1 VLSGGQPIKKIVN
14 HLGAGKVSM
23 EPFVLG
29 WREWVAL
36 PQLGLPAV
44 KAKIDTG
51 ARTSALH
58 AFSIETFGPLDA
70 PRVRFGVHPVDY
82 STDVEV
88 WCTAKVVDRRHVRSS
103 NGQAEQRY
111 IITTPICIGGRE
123 WPIEISLS
131 NRYTM
136 AHRMLLGRTALD
148 AQSINIHPWSEYLQ
162 NKLSYDVYAEQA
174 LSPPLKRS
182 LRIALLTTE
191 PDNFSNRRLM
201 EAAEKRDHLIEPIN
215 TLRCYMNIKSI
226 ASAVHYE
233 GKTLPAYDFVVP
245 RIGASITSYG
255 TAVVRQF
262 EMTGAQV
269 LNSSQSIVQSRD
281 KLFAHQLMAMHKLP
295 MPDTAFASSN
305 NDTEDL
311 IKMVGGTPL
320 VIKLLQSSQGK
331 GVVLAE
337 NRTSAA
343 SLIDALRNAEASFL
357 VQQFI
362 PEAAGQD
369 LRCIVLDGKVIA
381 AMVRRAT
388 GDDFRANL
396 HKGGVAHE
404 ARLTAEERK
413 LAIRAA
419 SRLGLKFAGVDIL
432 RSSKGPLLLEV
443 NSSPGLEGIEKTTGI
458 DIAGQV
464 LDYIEHRTFRTR
476 PRLKR
481 AA

>member
-1 VLSGGQPIKKIVN
+1 
-14 HLGAGKVSM
+14 M

-36 PQLGLPAV
+36 PQLGLPAL

-51 ARTSALH
+51 AKTSALH
-58 AFSIETFGPLDA
+58 AFSIETFGPADA

-88 WCTAKVVDRRHVRSS
+88 WCTAKVIDRRHVRSS
-103 NGQAEQRY
+103 NGQAEHRY
-111 IITTPICIGGRE
+111 IIDTPIRIGDRE

-136 AHRMLLGRTALD
+136 AHRMLLGRTALEP
-148 AQSINIHPWSEYLQ
+148 QSANIHPWSEYLQ
-162 NKLSYDVYAEQA
+162 HMLSYDVYADKA
-174 LSPPLKRS
+174 LSVPLRRS
-182 LRIALLTTE
+182 LRIALLTME
-191 PDNFSNRRLM
+191 PDNVSNRRLID
-201 EAAEKRDHLIEPIN
+201 AAGKRDHVIEPIN

-233 GKTLPAYDFVVP
+233 GKTLPDFDFVIP
-245 RIGASITSYG
+245 RIGASITAYG

-269 LNSSQSIVQSRD
+269 LNSAQAIVQSRD

-295 MPDTAFASSN
+295 MPDTAFASSHH
-305 NDTEDL
+305 DTEDL

-320 VIKLLQSSQGK
+320 VIKLLQSTQGK

-337 NRTSAA
+337 NRKSAA

-357 VQQFI
+357 VQQYI
-362 PEAAGQD
+362 AEAAGQD

-381 AMVRRAT
+381 AMVRRST

-396 HKGGVAHE
+396 HKGGIALE
-404 ARLTAEERK
+404 AKIAPEERK

-419 SRLGLKFAGVDIL
+419 NRLGLKFAGVDIL

-443 NSSPGLEGIEKTTGI
+443 NSSPGLEGIEKTTKL
-458 DIAGQV
+458 DIAG
-464 LDYIEHRTFRTR
+464 LLMDYIEQRTFRTR
-476 PRLKR
+476 PRLKK

>member
-1 VLSGGQPIKKIVN
+1 
-14 HLGAGKVSM
+14 M

-51 ARTSALH
+51 AKTSALH
-58 AFSIETFGPLDA
+58 AFSIETFGPAGA

-82 STDVEV
+82 DSNVEV

-103 NGQAEQRY
+103 NGQSEQRY
-111 IITTPICIGGRE
+111 IINTPIRIGDRE

-162 NKLSYDVYAEQA
+162 DGLSYDVYADQA
-174 LSPPLKRS
+174 HHAPLQRP
-182 LRIALLTTE
+182 LRIALLTME
-191 PDNFSNRRLM
+191 PDNFSNRRLI
-201 EAAEKRDHLIEPIN
+201 EAAEKRDHVMEPIN

-233 GKTLPAYDFVVP
+233 GKTLPDYDFVIP
-245 RIGASITSYG
+245 RIGASITAYG

-269 LNSSQSIVQSRD
+269 LNSSQAIVQSRD
-281 KLFAHQLMAMHKLP
+281 KLFAHQVMAMHKLP
-295 MPDTAFASSN
+295 MPDTAFASSHH
-305 NDTEDL
+305 DTEDL
-311 IKMVGGTPL
+311 IRMAGGTPL

-337 NRTSAA
+337 NRKSAA
-343 SLIDALRNAEASFL
+343 SLIEALRNADASFL

-362 PEAAGQD
+362 SEAAGQD
-369 LRCIVLDGKVIA
+369 LRCIVLDGKIIA
-381 AMVRRAT
+381 AMVRRAN

-396 HKGGVAHE
+396 HKGGIASE
-404 ARLTAEERK
+404 AKLTPEEKK

-419 SRLGLKFAGVDIL
+419 NKLGLKFAGVDIL
-432 RSSKGPLLLEV
+432 RSAKGPLLLEV
-443 NSSPGLEGIEKTTGI
+443 NSSPGLEGIERTTGV
-458 DIAGQV
+458 DVAGHV
-464 LDYIEHRTFRTR
+464 LDYIEQRTFRIR
-476 PRLKR
+476 PRLKK

>member
-1 VLSGGQPIKKIVN
+1 
-14 HLGAGKVSM
+14 M

-36 PQLGLPAV
+36 PQLALPAL

-51 ARTSALH
+51 AKTSALH
-58 AFSIETFGPLDA
+58 AFSIETFGPAEA

-82 STDVEV
+82 STDIEV
-88 WCTAKVVDRRHVRSS
+88 WCTAKVIDLRHVRSS

-111 IITTPICIGGRE
+111 IIRTPIRIGNRE

-136 AHRMLLGRTALD
+136 AHRMLLGRAALE
-148 AQSINIHPWSEYLQ
+148 AQSANIHPWSEYLQ
-162 NKLSYDVYAEQA
+162 EPLGYDVYADKA
-174 LSPPLKRS
+174 LSAPLQRS
-182 LRIALLTTE
+182 LRIALLTVE
-191 PDNFSNRRLM
+191 PGNFSNKRLI
-201 EAAEKRDHLIEPIN
+201 EAAEKRDHVIEPID

-233 GKTLPAYDFVVP
+233 GKTLPDFDYVIP
-245 RIGASITSYG
+245 RIGASITAYG

-262 EMTGAQV
+262 EMTGARV
-269 LNSSQSIVQSRD
+269 LNSAQAIVQSRD

-295 MPDTAFASSN
+295 MPDTAFASSHH
-305 NDTEDL
+305 DTEDL

-331 GVVLAE
+331 GVVLAD
-337 NRTSAA
+337 NRQSAA
-343 SLIDALRNAEASFL
+343 SLIDALRNANASFL
-357 VQQFI
+357 VQRFI
-362 PEAAGQD
+362 SEAAGQD
-369 LRCIVLDGKVIA
+369 LRCVVLDGKVIA

-396 HKGGVAHE
+396 HKGGIALE
-404 ARLTAEERK
+404 AKITLEERK
-413 LAIRAA
+413 LAVRAA
-419 SRLGLKFAGVDIL
+419 NKLGLKFAGVDIL
-432 RSSKGPLLLEV
+432 RSSSGPLLLEV
-443 NSSPGLEGIEKTTGI
+443 NSSPGLEGIEKTADV

-464 LDYIEHRTFRTR
+464 MDYIEQQTFRTR

>member
-1 VLSGGQPIKKIVN
+1 
-14 HLGAGKVSM
+14 M
-23 EPFVLG
+23 EPLILG

-36 PQLGLPAV
+36 PQLGLPAL

-51 ARTSALH
+51 AKTSALH
-58 AFSIETFGPLDA
+58 AFSIETFGPAEA

-82 STDVEV
+82 DSNVEV

-111 IITTPICIGGRE
+111 IISTPIQVGGRE

-131 NRYTM
+131 NRHTM

-148 AQSINIHPWSEYLQ
+148 AQSVTIHPWSEYLQ
-162 NKLSYDVYAEQA
+162 DKLGYEVYADQA
-174 LSPPLKRS
+174 ANPPLKRS
-182 LRIALLTTE
+182 LRIALLTME
-191 PDNFSNRRLM
+191 KDNFSNRRFI
-201 EAAEKRDHLIEPIN
+201 EAAEKRDHVIEPIN

-233 GKTLPAYDFVVP
+233 GKTLPDYDFVIP
-245 RIGASITSYG
+245 RIGATITAYG

-269 LNSSQSIVQSRD
+269 LNTAQAIVQSRD
-281 KLFAHQLMAMHKLP
+281 KLFAHQVMAMHKLP
-295 MPDTAFASSN
+295 MPDTAFASSHL
-305 NDTEDL
+305 DTEDL
-311 IKMVGGTPL
+311 IRMVGGTPL
-320 VIKLLQSSQGK
+320 VIKLLQSTQGK
-331 GVVLAE
+331 GVILAE
-337 NRTSAA
+337 NRKSAA
-343 SLIDALRNAEASFL
+343 SLIEALQNAEASFL

-362 PEAAGQD
+362 SEAAGQD

-381 AMVRRAT
+381 AMVRRAN

-396 HKGGVAHE
+396 HKGGIASE
-404 ARLTAEERK
+404 ARITPEERK

-419 SRLGLKFAGVDIL
+419 SKLGLKFAGVDIL
-432 RSSKGPLLLEV
+432 RSAKGPLLLEV
-443 NSSPGLEGIEKTTGI
+443 NSSPGLEGIERTAGT

-464 LDYIEHRTFRTR
+464 LDYIEQRTFRAR
-476 PRLKR
+476 PRLRKV
-481 AA
+481 A

>member
-1 VLSGGQPIKKIVN
+1 MDSLI
-14 HLGAGKVSM
+14 
-23 EPFVLG
+23 LG

-36 PQLGLPAV
+36 PQLGLPAL

-51 ARTSALH
+51 AKTSALH
-58 AFSIETFGPLDA
+58 AFSIEIFGPEEA

-82 STDVEV
+82 DPNIEV
-88 WCTAKVVDRRHVRSS
+88 WCTAKVVDRRYVRSS

-111 IITTPICIGGRE
+111 IISTPIRVGGRE

-131 NRYTM
+131 NRHTM

-148 AQSINIHPWSEYLQ
+148 AQSITIHPWSEFLEE
-162 NKLSYDVYAEQA
+162 KLSYDVYADQA

-182 LRIALLTTE
+182 LRIALLTME
-191 PDNFSNRRLM
+191 KDNYSNRRFI
-201 EAAEKRDHLIEPIN
+201 EAAEKRDHVIEPIN

-233 GKTLPAYDFVVP
+233 GKTLPDYDFVIP
-245 RIGASITSYG
+245 RIGASITAYG

-269 LNSSQSIVQSRD
+269 LNSAQAIAQSRD
-281 KLFAHQLMAMHKLP
+281 KLFAHQVMAMHKLP
-295 MPDTAFASSN
+295 MPDTAFASSHL
-305 NDTEDL
+305 DTEDL

-320 VIKLLQSSQGK
+320 VIKLLQSTQGK
-331 GVVLAE
+331 GVVLAD
-337 NRTSAA
+337 NRKSAA
-343 SLIDALRNAEASFL
+343 SLIDALQNAEASFL

-381 AMVRRAT
+381 AMVRRAN

-396 HKGGVAHE
+396 HKGGIASE
-404 ARLTAEERK
+404 ARLTTEERK

-419 SRLGLKFAGVDIL
+419 SKLGLKFAGVDIL
-432 RSSKGPLLLEV
+432 RSNKGPLLLEV
-443 NSSPGLEGIEKTTGI
+443 NSSPGLEGIERMAGI
-458 DIAGQV
+458 DIAGHV

-476 PRLKR
+476 PRLKK

>member
-1 VLSGGQPIKKIVN
+1 
-14 HLGAGKVSM
+14 M

-36 PQLGLPAV
+36 PQLGLPAL

-51 ARTSALH
+51 AKTSALH
-58 AFSIETFGPLDA
+58 AFSIETFGPAEA

-82 STDVEV
+82 DSNVEV

-111 IITTPICIGGRE
+111 IVQTPIRIGGRE

-131 NRYTM
+131 NRHNM
-136 AHRMLLGRTALD
+136 AHRMLLGRNALD
-148 AQSINIHPWSEYLQ
+148 AQSIDIRPWSEYLQ
-162 NKLSYDVYAEQA
+162 KKLGYEVYGEHAPCQ
-174 LSPPLKRS
+174 PLRRS
-182 LRIALLTTE
+182 LRIALLTME
-191 PDNFSNRRLM
+191 PENFSNKRLI
-201 EAAEKRDHLIEPIN
+201 EAAEKRDHVIEPIN

-226 ASAVHYE
+226 ASEVHYE
-233 GKTLPAYDFVVP
+233 GKTLPDYDFVIP
-245 RIGASITSYG
+245 RIGASITAYG

-269 LNSSQSIVQSRD
+269 LNSAQSILQSRD
-281 KLFAHQLMAMHKLP
+281 KLLAHQLLAMHGLP
-295 MPDTAFASSN
+295 MPDTAFASSHH
-305 NDTEDL
+305 DTEDL

-337 NRTSAA
+337 NRKSAA

-362 PEAAGQD
+362 SEAAGQD
-369 LRCIVLDGKVIA
+369 LRCIVLDGKIIA
-381 AMVRRAT
+381 AMVRRAS
-388 GDDFRANL
+388 GDEFRANI
-396 HKGGVAHE
+396 HKGGIAFE
-404 ARLTAEERK
+404 AKLTPEEKK

-419 SRLGLKFAGVDIL
+419 SKLGLKFAGVDIL

-443 NSSPGLEGIEKTTGI
+443 NSSPGLEGIERTTNI

-476 PRLKR
+476 PRLKK

>member
-1 VLSGGQPIKKIVN
+1 
-14 HLGAGKVSM
+14 M
-23 EPFVLG
+23 EPFALG

-36 PQLGLPAV
+36 PKLGLPAV

-58 AFSIETFGPLDA
+58 AFSIETFGPAEA

-82 STDVEV
+82 STDIEV
-88 WCTAKVVDRRHVRSS
+88 WCTAKVIDRRHVRSS

-111 IITTPICIGGRE
+111 IISTPIRIGDRE

-136 AHRMLLGRTALD
+136 AHRMLLGRTALE
-148 AQSINIHPWSEYLQ
+148 AQSANILPWSEYRQ
-162 NKLSYDVYAEQA
+162 ARLSYDVYADQA
-174 LSPPLKRS
+174 LTAPLQRS
-182 LRIALLTTE
+182 LRIALLTME
-191 PDNFSNRRLM
+191 AGNFSNRRLI
-201 EAAEKRDHLIEPIN
+201 EEAEKRDHVIEPIN

-233 GKTLPAYDFVVP
+233 GKALPAYDFVIP
-245 RIGASITSYG
+245 RIGASITTYG

-262 EMTGAQV
+262 EMTGAHV
-269 LNSSQSIVQSRD
+269 LNSAQSIVQSRD

-295 MPDTAFASSN
+295 MPDTAFASSHH
-305 NDTEDL
+305 DTEDL
-311 IKMVGGTPL
+311 IKMAGGTPL

-337 NRTSAA
+337 NRKSAA
-343 SLIDALRNAEASFL
+343 SLIDALRNADASFL

-362 PEAAGQD
+362 SEAAGQD

-388 GDDFRANL
+388 GDEFRANL
-396 HKGGVAHE
+396 HKGGVAFE
-404 ARLTAEERK
+404 AKITPEERK

-419 SRLGLKFAGVDIL
+419 NRLGLKFAGVDIL

-443 NSSPGLEGIEKTTGI
+443 NSSPGLEGIERTTNI

-464 LDYIEHRTFRTR
+464 LDYIETRTFRVR
-476 PRLKR
+476 PRLKK

>member
-1 VLSGGQPIKKIVN
+1 
-14 HLGAGKVSM
+14 M

-36 PQLGLPAV
+36 PQLGLPVV

-58 AFSIETFGPLDA
+58 AFSIETFGPLNA

-82 STDVEV
+82 SPDVEV
-88 WCTAKVVDRRHVRSS
+88 WCTAKVVDRRYVRSS
-103 NGQAEQRY
+103 NGQSEQRY
-111 IITTPICIGGRE
+111 IINTPIRIGNRE
-123 WPIEISLS
+123 WPVEVSLS

-148 AQSINIHPWSEYLQ
+148 AQAITIRPWSEYVQ
-162 NKLSYDVYAEQA
+162 EKLSYDVYASQA
-174 LSPPLKRS
+174 LSPPLRRS
-182 LRIALLTTE
+182 LRIALLTME
-191 PDNFSNRRLM
+191 PDNYSNRRFV
-201 EAAEKRDHLIEPIN
+201 EAAAERDHVIEPIN

-233 GKTLPAYDFVVP
+233 GKPLSDYDFVIP
-245 RIGASITSYG
+245 RIGASITAYG

-269 LNSSQSIVQSRD
+269 LNSAQSILQSRD

-337 NRTSAA
+337 NRKSAA

-362 PEAAGQD
+362 SEAAGQD

-396 HKGGVAHE
+396 HKGGVALE
-404 ARLTAEERK
+404 ARITPEERK
-413 LAIRAA
+413 LAIKAA
-419 SRLGLKFAGVDIL
+419 NRLGLKFAGVDIL

-443 NSSPGLEGIEKTTGI
+443 NSSPGLEGIGKTTDV
-458 DIAGQV
+458 DIAGHV
-464 LDYIEHRTFRTR
+464 LNYIEQKTFRTR
-476 PRLKR
+476 PRLKK

>member
-1 VLSGGQPIKKIVN
+1 
-14 HLGAGKVSM
+14 M
-23 EPFVLG
+23 EPIVLG

-36 PQLGLPAV
+36 PQLGLPAL

-51 ARTSALH
+51 AKTSALH
-58 AFSIETFGPLDA
+58 AFSIETFGPVDA

-82 STDVEV
+82 DSNVEV
-88 WCTAKVVDRRHVRSS
+88 WCTAKVIDRRHVRSS

-111 IITTPICIGGRE
+111 IINTPIRIAGHE

-131 NRYTM
+131 NRHTM

-148 AQSINIHPWSEYLQ
+148 AQSITIHPWSEYLQ
-162 NKLSYDVYAEQA
+162 DKLGYDVYAEHA
-174 LSPPLKRS
+174 LSAPLKRS
-182 LRIALLTTE
+182 LRIALLTME
-191 PDNFSNRRLM
+191 PENYSNRRFI
-201 EAAEKRDHLIEPIN
+201 EAAENRDHLIEPIN

-233 GKTLPAYDFVVP
+233 GRTLPDFDFVIP
-245 RIGASITSYG
+245 RIGASITAYG

-269 LNSSQSIVQSRD
+269 LNSANAIAQSRD
-281 KLFAHQLMAMHKLP
+281 KLLAHQVMAMHKLP

-305 NDTEDL
+305 HDTEDL

-320 VIKLLQSSQGK
+320 VIKLLQSTQGK
-331 GVVLAE
+331 GVILAE
-337 NRTSAA
+337 NRKSAA
-343 SLIDALRNAEASFL
+343 SVIDALRNAEASFL

-362 PEAAGQD
+362 AEAAGQD
-369 LRCIVLDGKVIA
+369 LRCAVLDGKVIA
-381 AMVRRAT
+381 AMVRRAA
-388 GDDFRANL
+388 GDEFRANI
-396 HKGGVAHE
+396 HKGGIATE
-404 ARLTAEERK
+404 ARLTPEERK
-413 LAIRAA
+413 LAIRATHK
-419 SRLGLKFAGVDIL
+419 LGLKFAGVDIL

-443 NSSPGLEGIEKTTGI
+443 NSSPGLEGIERTAGL

-476 PRLKR
+476 PRLKK

>member
-1 VLSGGQPIKKIVN
+1 
-14 HLGAGKVSM
+14 M
-23 EPFVLG
+23 ETLVLG
-29 WREWVAL
+29 WREWVSL
-36 PQLGLPAV
+36 PQLGLKAV

-51 ARTSALH
+51 AKTSALH
-58 AFSIETFGPLDA
+58 AFSIETFGPSEA

-88 WCTAKVVDRRHVRSS
+88 WCTAKVVDRRYVRSS
-103 NGQAEQRY
+103 NGQAEHRY
-111 IITTPICIGGRE
+111 IIKTPINIGGRE
-123 WPIEISLS
+123 WPIEISLT

-136 AHRMLLGRTALD
+136 AHRMLLGRGALE

-162 NKLSYDVYAEQA
+162 DKLSYDVYAEQA
-174 LSPPLKRS
+174 LSPPLRRP
-182 LRIALLTTE
+182 LRIALLTME
-191 PDNFSNRRLM
+191 PENFSNRRLI
-201 EAAEKRDHLIEPIN
+201 EAAQERDHVIEPIN

-233 GKTLPAYDFVVP
+233 GKTLPDFDFVIP
-245 RIGASITSYG
+245 RIGASITAYG
-255 TAVVRQF
+255 TSVVRQF

-269 LNSSQSIVQSRD
+269 LNSSQAITQSRD

-311 IKMVGGTPL
+311 IRMVGGAPL

-337 NRTSAA
+337 NRKSAA
-343 SLIDALRNAEASFL
+343 CLIDALRHAEASFL
-357 VQQFI
+357 VQQFVS
-362 PEAAGQD
+362 EAAGQD
-369 LRCIVLDGKVIA
+369 LRCLVLDGKIIA
-381 AMVRRAT
+381 AMERRAS
-388 GDDFRANL
+388 GDEFRANL

-404 ARLTAEERK
+404 ARLSTEERK

-419 SRLGLKFAGVDIL
+419 SKLGLKFAGVDIL

-443 NSSPGLEGIEKTTGI
+443 NSSPGLEGIERTTNA

-464 LDYIEHRTFRTR
+464 LDYIERRTFRTR
-476 PRLKR
+476 PRLKK

>member
-1 VLSGGQPIKKIVN
+1 
-14 HLGAGKVSM
+14 M
-23 EPFVLG
+23 EPFTLG

-58 AFSIETFGPLDA
+58 AFSIETFGPADA

-82 STDVEV
+82 STDIEV
-88 WCTAKVVDRRHVRSS
+88 WCTAKVIDRRHVRSS

-111 IITTPICIGGRE
+111 IISTPIRIGGRE

-136 AHRMLLGRTALD
+136 AHRMLLGRTALE
-148 AQSINIHPWSEYLQ
+148 AQSANILPWSEYRQ
-162 NKLSYDVYAEQA
+162 EKLNYDVYAEQA
-174 LSPPLKRS
+174 FGGPLQRS
-182 LRIALLTTE
+182 LRIALLTME
-191 PDNFSNRRLM
+191 AENFSNRRLI
-201 EAAEKRDHLIEPIN
+201 EEAEKRDHVIEPIN
-215 TLRCYMNIKSI
+215 TLRCYMDIKSI

-233 GKTLPAYDFVVP
+233 GKALPPFDFVIP
-245 RIGASITSYG
+245 RIGASITTYG

-269 LNSSQSIVQSRD
+269 LNSAQSIVQSRD

-295 MPDTAFASSN
+295 MPDTAFASSHH
-305 NDTEDL
+305 DTEDL
-311 IKMVGGTPL
+311 IKMAGGTPL
-320 VIKLLQSSQGK
+320 VIKLLQSTQGK

-337 NRTSAA
+337 NRKSAV
-343 SLIDALRNAEASFL
+343 SLIDALRNADASFL

-362 PEAAGQD
+362 SEAAGQD

-381 AMVRRAT
+381 AMVRRAN
-388 GDDFRANL
+388 GDEFRANL
-396 HKGGVAHE
+396 HKGGVGLA
-404 ARLTAEERK
+404 AKITPEERK

-419 SRLGLKFAGVDIL
+419 NRLGLKFAGVDIL
-432 RSSKGPLLLEV
+432 RSAKGPLLLEV
-443 NSSPGLEGIEKTTGI
+443 NSSPGLEGIERTTNI
-458 DIAGQV
+458 DVAGQV
-464 LDYIEHRTFRTR
+464 LDYIEARTFRSR
-476 PRLKR
+476 PRLKK

>member
-1 VLSGGQPIKKIVN
+1 
-14 HLGAGKVSM
+14 M

-51 ARTSALH
+51 AKTSALH

-82 STDVEV
+82 DSDVEV

-111 IITTPICIGGRE
+111 IIETPIRIGGRE
-123 WPIEISLS
+123 WPVEISLS
-131 NRYTM
+131 NRHTM

-148 AQSINIHPWSEYLQ
+148 AQPVTIHPWSEYLQ
-162 NKLSYDVYAEQA
+162 DKLSYDVYADQA
-174 LSPPLKRS
+174 QSAPLKRP
-182 LRIALLTTE
+182 LRIALLTME
-191 PDNFSNRRLM
+191 PGNVSNRRLIA
-201 EAAEKRDHLIEPIN
+201 AAEERDHVMEPIN

-233 GKTLPAYDFVVP
+233 GKTLPAYDFVIP
-245 RIGASITSYG
+245 RIGASITAYG

-269 LNSSQSIVQSRD
+269 LNSAQAIVQSRD
-281 KLFAHQLMAMHKLP
+281 KLFAHQVMAMHKLP
-295 MPDTAFASSN
+295 MPDTAFASSHH
-305 NDTEDL
+305 DTEDL

-320 VIKLLQSSQGK
+320 VIKLLQSSQGN

-337 NRTSAA
+337 NRKAAA
-343 SLIDALRNAEASFL
+343 SLIEALRNADASFL
-357 VQQFI
+357 VQQFVS
-362 PEAAGQD
+362 EAAGQD
-369 LRCIVLDGKVIA
+369 LRCLVLDGKVIA
-381 AMVRRAT
+381 AMVRRAN
-388 GDDFRANL
+388 GDEFRANL
-396 HKGGVAHE
+396 HKGGIASE
-404 ARLTAEERK
+404 ARITPEERK
-413 LAIRAA
+413 LAIKAA
-419 SRLGLKFAGVDIL
+419 SKLGLKFAGVDIL
-432 RSSKGPLLLEV
+432 RSAKGPLLLEV
-443 NSSPGLEGIEKTTGI
+443 NSSPGLEGIERTTNSN
-458 DIAGQV
+458 IAGLV
-464 LDYIEHRTFRTR
+464 LDYIEQRTFRAR
-476 PRLKR
+476 PWMKK